1 MNDIEIIFSG
11 GVILF
16 LVMFL
21 VGMFWPAPK
30 K

>member
-11 GVILF
+11 GVMLF

-21 VGMFWPAPK
+21 VGMLWPAAK